1 MFCTACSH
9 EIPAEARYC
18 SACGQATGVGVR
30 TAAPKRLFRL
40 SAEKKIAGVCAGFAE
55 YLSVDVTLIR
65 ILTLVAICLTGFV
78 PGVIAYILAWII
90 MPPAPRPVPIVA
102 AHPVNAT
109 P

>member
-1 MFCTACSH
+1 MFCTQCSK
-9 EIPAEARYC
+9 EIPGDARYC
-18 SACGQATGVGVR
+18 SACGQPTGLGMR
-30 TAAPKRLFRL
+30 TAPKRLFRL

-55 YLSVDVTLIR
+55 YLNVDVTLIR

-90 MPPAPRPVPIVA
+90 MPPAPLVVPIA
-102 AHPVNAT
+102 AQPVNVT